1 MSRIVLATASVD
13 LRQRMH
19 QATNGEF
26 LSLFGPLPPDPAHV
40 FAQIEQST
48 PPKVVVLD
56 ASVEPEAGLE
66 LAARFDAQ
74 CPAISVI
81 LVTESASEVSRAAM
95 RAGVRDILH
104 PAADISDIRQV
115 LDRALQAAVDRAAA
129 LDATRATQAAKDA
142 AAKTGRVITIVSP
155 KGGVGKTT
163 VATNVAVGLARAVP
177 NSTVLVDLD
186 VQFGDVASALD
197 LEPEY
202 SLPDAVHGPASR
214 DPMVLKTFLT
224 RHETGLYVICG
235 PRTPADAEG
244 ISGQDVGRLLQTL
257 ASEFR
262 YVVVDTAPGLSDHAL
277 AALDQT
283 TDLVLL
289 TSMDVPG
296 IRGLRKELDTLTQLG
311 LAPNS
316 RHVVLNFIDT
326 RAGLSIADVEATIG
340 TRIDVRLSRSKAI
353 LASVNQG
360 LPLLQNGARD
370 TTAKQLRGLVTR
382 FTPAPI
388 PQAKP
393 QGASRKTTKVA
404 AAAPKPKPKRAS
416 RKAAKAAAA
425 AEPQPRRAAG
435 HWSRGRWVG
444 AS

>member
-19 QATNGEF
+19 QATNGDF
-26 LSLFGPLPPDPAHV
+26 LSLFGPLPEDPAHV
-40 FAQIEQST
+40 FAQLEEST
-48 PPKVVVLD
+48 PPNVVVLD

-81 LVTESASEVSRAAM
+81 LVTESAAEVSRAAM
-95 RAGVRDILH
+95 QAGVRDILH
-104 PAADISDIRQV
+104 PAADIADIRQV
-115 LDRALQAAVDRAAA
+115 LDRAFSAAVERAAA
-129 LDATRATQAAKDA
+129 LDRAKGAQPADDA
-142 AAKTGRVITIVSP
+142 SAKTGRVITIVSP

-163 VATNVAVGLARAVP
+163 VATNLAVGLARTVP

-202 SLPDAVHGPASR
+202 WLPDAVHGPASR

-224 RHETGLYVICG
+224 RHQTGLYVICG

-244 ISGQDVGRLLQTL
+244 ISGQDVSRLLQML
-257 ASEFR
+257 ASEFA
-262 YVVVDTAPGLSDHAL
+262 YVVVDTAPGLSDHTL
-277 AALDQT
+277 AALDRT

-340 TRIDVRLSRSKAI
+340 TRIDERLPRSKAI
-353 LASVNQG
+353 VASVNQG
-360 LPLLQNGARD
+360 LPLLQTGGRD
-370 TTAKQLRGLVTR
+370 PMTKQLRGLVNR
-382 FTPAPI
+382 FAPAPL
-388 PQAKP
+388 PKLKP
-393 QGASRKTTKVA
+393 QPAGRKAPAPTKA
-404 AAAPKPKPKRAS
+404 PKPTRAPKPKKNAAPEPK
-416 RKAAKAAAA
+416 
-425 AEPQPRRAAG
+425 PRRAAG